1 MWREKSSLEC
11 AGLTALFFSSCE
23 SESGVKPPH
32 SKRAV
37 NIHDPA
43 DQTAAK
49 MYIDETL

>member
-1 MWREKSSLEC
+1 MAREKSSLEC
-11 AGLTALFFSSCE
+11 AGLTALCFPYRE

-32 SKRAV
+32 SKKSGQYTRS
-37 NIHDPA
+37 A